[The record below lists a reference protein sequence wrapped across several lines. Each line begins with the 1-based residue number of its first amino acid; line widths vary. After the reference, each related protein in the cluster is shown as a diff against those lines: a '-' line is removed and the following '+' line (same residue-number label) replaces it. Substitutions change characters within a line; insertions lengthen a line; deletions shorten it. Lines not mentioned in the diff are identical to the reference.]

1 MSRKKILITGA
12 GGFAGKNLSEYFGG
26 KDGYEVLATR
36 HADLDLLDEVAVKN
50 YLSANN
56 PDLVIHCANCGGTR
70 KTGYDLGATD
80 VVSRNLRMFFNL
92 ARALPSSARLINL
105 GSGAEYDK
113 RAYEPKMSESFF
125 DSHVPADAYGY
136 SKYVISKYIE
146 RADNIICLRIFGLYG
161 KYEDYTYKFISNA
174 IIKNL
179 LGLPIVIN
187 QNVRF
192 DYLYVGDFCRIV
204 EHFMYG
210 RAKFTH
216 YNATPTISADLLEL
230 VDCAGKVSGKSPEVR
245 VLNPGMSTE
254 YTGSN
259 ARILSEL
266 GGFEFTSYKDGISKL
281 YDHYSAHL
289 GSLDLAAVRADP
301 YLKYCRTHGSA
312 AD

>member
-1 MSRKKILITGA
+1 MARKILITGA

-36 HADLDLLDEVAVKN
+36 HADLDLLDEGAVKK
-50 YLSANN
+50 YLSANS

-70 KTGYDLGATD
+70 KSGYDLGATD

-136 SKYVISKYIE
+136 SKYVIAKFI
-146 RADNIICLRIFGLYG
+146 DNAPNMVSLRIFGLFG
-161 KYEDYTYKFISNA
+161 KYEDYTYRFISNA
-174 IIKNL
+174 IVKNL

-187 QNVRF
+187 QNVVF
-192 DYLYVGDFCRIV
+192 DFLYVDDFCEMVSRLLQV
-204 EHFMYG
+204 KPTH
-210 RAKFTH
+210 AH
-216 YNATPTISADLLEL
+216 YNITPTDPIDLVTLANLINAASKKPSEI
-230 VDCAGKVSGKSPEVR
+230 K
-245 VLNPGMSTE
+245 VLNPGLNTE

-259 ARILSEL
+259 KRILAEL
-266 GGFEFTSYKDGISKL
+266 GGFNFTSYEESIKQL
-281 YDHYSAHL
+281 YAYYAARL
-289 GSLDLAAVRADP
+289 GKLDLESVKKDP
-301 YLKYCRTHGSA
+301 FLKSCKTNKP
-312 AD
+312 